1 MVTGV
6 FNYYLKYYG
15 ALHLL
20 EHLNHVIFVE
30 MQLKK
35 TRCIAPKYYFLSPKT
50 ENGSIK
56 RNNK

>member
-35 TRCIAPKYYFLSPKT
+35 TKVHST
-50 ENGSIK
+50 EILFSITK
-56 RNNK
+56 DRKGFN